1 METLTARALTAQLAD
16 DLGWLEQH
24 CHKQGGQAQA
34 ASKLRLSA
42 ALVRNCI
49 GPALD
54 DQPPVPIHVVVVG
67 GAGAGKST
75 VANLLSG
82 AAAAET
88 NPQAGFTRHPI
99 AYTSTAGP
107 LNWTGHAGFLGP
119 LQPLTQ
125 PSPSSLDEDV
135 YQVRRIPADPSSF
148 DLLKDFVVWDCPDM
162 TTWAA
167 GSYIPRLMEA
177 AALADIL
184 VYAASD
190 ERYND
195 EIPTQFLHLL
205 LQTGKP
211 VVVCLMKMKEPDAS
225 ALIAHF
231 RTEVAAH
238 LPHPPSGGVIAILA
252 IPHLTPDQLADPAR
266 QAVLHRIPLLNQV
279 AVLGT
284 PPAAARRR
292 SVLGATQFLVRHREQ
307 LLSVAQ
313 QDLRAL
319 QSWQAVVVAGQADF
333 EQRYLREYLTS
344 EKFRGFDE
352 ALVRLMEL
360 LELPGVGK
368 ALSGTLYVL
377 RTPYRLL
384 KGVVSKAIRRPNAP
398 GRPELPILEDALN
411 GWIDQLRKE
420 AARQADHHALWAH
433 VANGF
438 HSDRRDAGPTGR
450 TDRRDAGP
458 TGGLAERI
466 RERFQHNYRN
476 FQTGLTSEVDRTAR
490 AIYEHL
496 EKTPAVLNTLRG
508 GKFALDAA
516 AIGGTLV
523 AGGINWYDVILVPL
537 VASLTHQL
545 VELLG
550 RSVVDAQR
558 EQTRERQQALMKQH
572 LSAPLAEWLT
582 QWPATGGSDFERL
595 QLALRRIPHAIA
607 QLEVRVQMAMR
618 ELAPS
623 C

>member
-1 METLTARALTAQLAD
+1 MDPHGSRALTTLLAD

-24 CHKQGGQAQA
+24 CRQHPEQALHTGQLRLA
-34 ASKLRLSA
+34 ASLA
-42 ALVRNCI
+42 RNSV
-49 GPALD
+49 GPFLD
-54 DQPPVPIHVVVVG
+54 DQPPTPIHVAVVG

-82 AAAAET
+82 AVAAEA

-99 AYTSTAGP
+99 AYTSANGP
-107 LNWTGHAGFLGP
+107 LNWTGHLGFLGP
-119 LQPLTQ
+119 LHPLTQ

-135 YQVRRIPADPSSF
+135 YQVRRVPSDPASF
-148 DLLKDFVVWDCPDM
+148 DLLKDYVVWDCPDM

-167 GSYIPRLMEA
+167 GGYIPRLIES

-184 VYAASD
+184 VFVASD

-195 EIPTQFLHLL
+195 EVPTQFLQLL

-211 VVVCLMKMKEPDAS
+211 VVAVLMKMKESDAP

-231 RTEVAAH
+231 QKEVIAH
-238 LPHPPSGGVIAILA
+238 LPHPPGGGVVSTLA
-252 IPHLTPDQLADPAR
+252 IPFLTPAQLADPAR
-266 QAVLHRIPLLNQV
+266 QAARHRIPLLNQV
-279 AVLGT
+279 AVLGM
-284 PPAAARRR
+284 PPASARRR
-292 SVLGATQFLVRHREQ
+292 SVVGATQFLVRHCDQ

-360 LELPGVGK
+360 LELPGIGK
-368 ALSGTLYVL
+368 FLSGTLYVL

-384 KGVVSKAIRRPNAP
+384 KGLVVKAISRPDAP
-398 GRPELPILEDALN
+398 GRPEYPILEDALN
-411 GWIDQLRKE
+411 GWIDLLRKE
-420 AARQADHHALWAH
+420 AARHDDDHALWAH
-433 VANGF
+433 VAEGF
-438 HSDRRDAGPTGR
+438 HG
-450 TDRRDAGP
+450 
-458 TGGLAERI
+458 GGLAERI
-466 RERFQHNYRN
+466 RERFQQNYRN

-490 AIYEHL
+490 AIYEQL
-496 EKTPAVLNTLRG
+496 EKTPALLNTLRG
-508 GKFALDAA
+508 GKFALDVA
-516 AIGGTLV
+516 AIGGTLA
-523 AGGINWYDVILVPL
+523 AGGINWHDFILVPL

-550 RSVVDAQR
+550 KSVVDTQR

-595 QLALRRIPHAIA
+595 QLALRRIPAAVA
-607 QLEVRVQMAMR
+607 QLDARVQMSVRDTA
-618 ELAPS
+618 AS
-623 C
+623 T